1 MFGSPHSTDAE
12 WNFAQ
17 GSLINVKVIE
27 REREKDRER
36 LMRPM
41 AEGGW
46 DTCLVLCIAAVTALV
61 ECYSHMKELSETRHF
76 CLLKSCTVPLSA
88 HSRTDKHT
96 ERHTHILEYNYLSTH
111 LKKVPL
117 TN

>member
-12 WNFAQ
+12 RNFAQ

-41 AEGGW
+41 AEGGR
-46 DTCLVLCIAAVTALV
+46 DACLVLCIAAVTALV
-61 ECYSHMKELSETRHF
+61 EC
-76 CLLKSCTVPLSA
+76 
-88 HSRTDKHT
+88 
-96 ERHTHILEYNYLSTH
+96 
-111 LKKVPL
+111 
-117 TN
+117 